1 MDSKNLD
8 EQSFVLGLEA
18 KELPLEPEP
27 LDRIAYNTGLQIYHG
42 EKAVYDYYQ
51 MSIGMVGFSRL
62 SKENSGKITDDA
74 RKGIQELVSQID
86 GKYQDFLTA
95 VNSVTQF
102 AHHTEALEKRV
113 TGTYQTLKKE
123 ADSVL
128 S

>member
-27 LDRIAYNTGLQIYHG
+27 LDRVAYNTGLRIYHG
-42 EKAVYDYYQ
+42 EKSVNDYYQ
-51 MSIGMVGFSRL
+51 MSIGMVGFFRL
-62 SKENSGKITDDA
+62 SKDHGGTLSDNA
-74 RKGIQELVSQID
+74 RKGIQESVSKVD
-86 GKYQDFLTA
+86 EKYQDFLTTL
-95 VNSVTQF
+95 NSVPQF
-102 AHHTEALEKRV
+102 AQHTEALEKRV